1 MSFNTAVAGIKASG
15 TSLEI
20 IGNNISNAGTTG
32 FKSSRGEFAD
42 VFATSLLGSAG
53 NAVGKGVSV
62 SGVSQAFT
70 QGNISFTNNV
80 LDMAINGGGFFV
92 LNDDG
97 TNVYSRAGNFQVDR
111 SGFVVNPTG
120 NRLQIFNTTAAGVP
134 TSGLDDLRIDS
145 SLIQPAATSLVNI
158 SANLDSRSLVPATP
172 WPGAGFDAFA
182 APPTAPSSDMFNAST
197 SATIYDSQGNAHVQS
212 IYFVKTATQNEWEIH
227 TLIDGV
233 TTSGPDTVTFDSSGQ
248 IPAAG
253 LPFQVNIAAWA
264 PLDSS
269 GAATGAAAQTFDVDL
284 SVLSQFGSDFSVT
297 SIDQDGFT
305 TGQLSG
311 VEVGDA
317 GIVFARFTNGQSRA
331 LGQVALSSFT
341 NSTGLQP
348 LGGSIWGETF
358 ASGQPVFGGPGTNGL
373 GTVQS
378 GALEDSNV
386 EVSQELV
393 NMIVAQ
399 RNFQANAKVI
409 QTEDAITQTV
419 INLR

>member
-1 MSFNTAVAGIKASG
+1 MSFNTAVSGIKASG
-15 TSLEI
+15 ASLEI
-20 IGNNISNAGTTG
+20 IGNNIANAGTTG
-32 FKSSRGEFAD
+32 FKSARGEFAD
-42 VFATSLLGSAG
+42 VFATSLLGSASK
-53 NAVGKGVSV
+53 AVGKGVAV
-62 SGVSQAFT
+62 AGVNQAFT
-70 QGNISFTNNV
+70 QGNISSTNNV

-92 LNDDG
+92 LNDNG
-97 TNVYSRAGNFQVDR
+97 TNVYTRAGNFQVDR
-111 SGFVVNPTG
+111 AGNVVNPEG
-120 NRLQIFNTTAAGVP
+120 HRLQVFNTTPGGVR
-134 TSGLDDLRIDS
+134 TSGLTNLRIDS
-145 SLIQPAATSLVNI
+145 SLIQPSATAQVDI
-158 SANLDSRSLVPATP
+158 AANLDSRSLVPPTA

-197 SATIYDSQGNAHVQS
+197 AVTIYDSLGNSHVQS
-212 IYFVKTATQNEWEIH
+212 VYFVKTAVANAWDVY

-233 TTSGPDTVTFDSSGQ
+233 SETGPDTITFDSSGQ
-248 IPAAG
+248 IPAAS
-253 LPFQVNIAAWA
+253 LPFQVNVAAWT
-264 PLDSS
+264 PRD
-269 GAATGAAAQTFDVDL
+269 AAGVVTGAAPQTFNVDL
-284 SVLSQFGSDFSVT
+284 SVLSQYGSDFGVT
-297 SIDQDGFT
+297 NINQNGFS

-317 GIVFARFTNGQSRA
+317 GVVYARFTNGQSRA

-341 NSTGLQP
+341 NTSGLQP
-348 LGGSIWGETF
+348 LGGSLWGETF
-358 ASGQPVFGGPGTNGL
+358 ASGQPILGGAGTSGL

-409 QTEDAITQTV
+409 QTEDTITQTV

>member
-20 IGNNISNAGTTG
+20 IGNNIANAGTTG

-42 VFATSLLGSAG
+42 VFATSLLGSSG
-53 NAVGKGVSV
+53 NAVGKGVAV

-92 LNDDG
+92 LNDG
-97 TNVYSRAGNFQVDR
+97 GSNVYSRAGNFQVDK
-111 SGFVVNPTG
+111 SGYVVNPDG
-120 NRLQIFNTTAAGVP
+120 NRLQMFNTTSAGVP
-134 TSGLDDLRIDS
+134 TSGLADLQIDS
-145 SLIQPAATSLVNI
+145 SLIQPAPTSLVNI
-158 SANLDSRSLVPATP
+158 SANLDSRALVPATP

-182 APPTAPSSDMFNAST
+182 SPATAPSSEMFNSST

-212 IYFVKTATQNEWEIH
+212 IYFVKTAEQNEWDVH

-233 TTSGPDTVTFDSSGQ
+233 TASGPDTVTFDSSGQ
-248 IPAAG
+248 IPSAS
-253 LPFQVNIAAWA
+253 LPFQATVTAWS
-264 PLDSS
+264 PLNAS

-284 SVLSQFGSDFSVT
+284 SILSQFGSDFSVT
-297 SIDQDGFT
+297 NIEQDGFT

-348 LGGSIWGETF
+348 LGGSTWGETF
-358 ASGQPVFGGPGTNGL
+358 ASGQPIFGGPGTSGL

>member
-1 MSFNTAVAGIKASG
+1 MSFNTAVSGIKASG

-20 IGNNISNAGTTG
+20 IGNNIANAGTTG
-32 FKSSRGEFAD
+32 FKSARGEFAD
-42 VFATSLLGSAG
+42 VFATSLLGSAS
-53 NAVGKGVSV
+53 NTVGKGVAV
-62 SGVSQAFT
+62 AGVTQAFT

-92 LNDDG
+92 LDDNG
-97 TNVYSRAGNFQVDR
+97 ANVYTRAGNFQVDR
-111 SGFVVNPTG
+111 TGFVVNPEG
-120 NRLQIFNTTAAGVP
+120 YRVQVFNTTPAGVR
-134 TSGLDDLRIDS
+134 TSGLTNLRIDS
-145 SLIQPAATSLVNI
+145 SLIQPSATALVDI
-158 SANLDSRSLVPATP
+158 AANLDSRSLVPATP

-182 APPTAPSSDMFNAST
+182 IPPTAPSSDMFNAST
-197 SATIYDSQGNAHVQS
+197 AVTIYDSLGNSHVQS
-212 IYFVKTATQNEWEIH
+212 IYFVKTAVANEWEVH

-233 TTSGPDTVTFDSSGQ
+233 TETGPDTITFDSSGQ
-248 IPAAG
+248 IPAAS
-253 LPFQVNIAAWA
+253 LPFQINVAGWTPRDAA
-264 PLDSS
+264 
-269 GAATGAAAQTFDVDL
+269 GAITGAAAQNFDVDL
-284 SVLSQFGSDFSVT
+284 SVISQYGSDFSVN
-297 SIDQDGFT
+297 SINQDGYS

-317 GIVFARFTNGQSRA
+317 GVVYARFTNGQSRA
-331 LGQVALSSFT
+331 LGQVALSAFT
-341 NSTGLQP
+341 NTSGLQP
-348 LGGSIWGETF
+348 LGGSVWGETF
-358 ASGQPVFGGPGTNGL
+358 ASGQPILGGAGSNGL

>member
-42 VFATSLLGSAG
+42 VFATSLLGSSS
-53 NAVGKGVSV
+53 NAVGKGVAV

-111 SGFVVNPTG
+111 SGYVVNPDG
-120 NRLQIFNTTAAGVP
+120 NRLQIFNTTSAGVP
-134 TSGLDDLRIDS
+134 TSGLADLQIDS
-145 SLIQPAATSLVNI
+145 SLIQPAPTSLVNI
-158 SANLDSRSLVPATP
+158 SANLDSRSLVPATA

-182 APPTAPSSDMFNAST
+182 SPPTAPSSDMFNSST
-197 SATIYDSQGNAHVQS
+197 SSTVYDSQGNAHVQS
-212 IYFVKTATQNEWEIH
+212 IYFVKSATQNEWDVH

-253 LPFQVNIAAWA
+253 LPFQVNIAGWA

-269 GAATGAAAQTFDVDL
+269 GAATGAAVQTFDVDL

-297 SIDQDGFT
+297 NIEQDGFT

-358 ASGQPVFGGPGTNGL
+358 ASGQPIFGGPGTNGL

>member
-42 VFATSLLGSAG
+42 VFATSLLGSSS
-53 NAVGKGVSV
+53 NAVGKGVAV

-97 TNVYSRAGNFQVDR
+97 SNVYSRAGNFQVDR
-111 SGFVVNPTG
+111 SGYVVNPAG

-134 TSGLDDLRIDS
+134 TSGLADLQIDS
-145 SLIQPAATSLVNI
+145 SLIQPAPTSVVNI
-158 SANLDSRSLVPATP
+158 AANLDSRSIVPATA
-172 WPGAGFDAFA
+172 WPAAGFDAFA
-182 APPTAPSSDMFNAST
+182 SPATAPTSDMYNAST
-197 SATIYDSQGNAHVQS
+197 SATVYDSQGNAHVQS
-212 IYFVKTATQNEWEIH
+212 VYFVKGAAQNEWDVH

-233 TTSGPDTVTFDSSGQ
+233 TVSGPDTITFDSSGQ
-248 IPAAG
+248 IPAAS
-253 LPFQVNIAAWA
+253 LPFEVNITGWT
-264 PLDSS
+264 PLDST
-269 GAATGAAAQTFDVDL
+269 GATTGAAAQDFDVDL

-297 SIDQDGFT
+297 NIDQDGFT

-331 LGQVALSSFT
+331 LGQIALSSFT

-358 ASGQPVFGGPGTNGL
+358 ASGQPIMGGPGTNGL

-386 EVSQELV
+386 EVSSELV

>member
-1 MSFNTAVAGIKASG
+1 MSFNTAVSGIKASG

-42 VFATSLLGSAG
+42 VFATSLLGSSS
-53 NAVGKGVSV
+53 NAVGKGVAV
-62 SGVSQAFT
+62 AGVSQAFT

-97 TNVYSRAGNFQVDR
+97 SNVYSRAGNFQVDR
-111 SGFVVNPTG
+111 SGYVVNPAG
-120 NRLQIFNTTAAGVP
+120 NRLQIFNTTSAGTP
-134 TSGLDDLRIDS
+134 TSGLADLQIDS
-145 SLIQPAATSLVNI
+145 SLIQPAPTSLVNI
-158 SANLDSRSLVPATP
+158 SANLDSRALVPATA

-182 APPTAPSSDMFNAST
+182 SPPTAPASDMFNSST

-212 IYFVKTATQNEWEIH
+212 VYFVKTATANEWDVH

-233 TTSGPDTVTFDSSGQ
+233 TTSGPDTITFDTSGQ
-248 IPAAG
+248 IPSAS

-264 PLDSS
+264 PLDSN

-297 SIDQDGFT
+297 NIDQDGFT

-341 NSTGLQP
+341 NATGLQP
-348 LGGSIWGETF
+348 LGGSLWGETF
-358 ASGQPVFGGPGTNGL
+358 ASGQPIFGGPGTNGL

>member
-42 VFATSLLGSAG
+42 VFATSLLGSSS
-53 NAVGKGVSV
+53 NAVGKGVAV

-111 SGFVVNPTG
+111 SGYVVSSDG
-120 NRLQIFNTTAAGVP
+120 NRLQVFNTTSAGVP
-134 TSGLDDLRIDS
+134 TSGLADLQIDS
-145 SLIQPAATSLVNI
+145 SLIQPDPTSLVNI

-182 APPTAPSSDMFNAST
+182 ATPTAPSSDMFNSST

-212 IYFVKTATQNEWEIH
+212 IYFVKAAAPNAWDIH

-233 TTSGPDTVTFDSSGQ
+233 STSGPDTVTFDSSGQ
-248 IPAAG
+248 IPAAS
-253 LPFQVNIAAWA
+253 LPLQVNIAGWA
-264 PLDSS
+264 PLDAN
-269 GAATGAAAQTFDVDL
+269 GAATGAAAQTFDIDL

-297 SIDQDGFT
+297 NIEQDGFT

-358 ASGQPVFGGPGTNGL
+358 ASGQPIFGGPGTNGL

>member
-42 VFATSLLGSAG
+42 VFATSLLGSAS
-53 NAVGKGVSV
+53 NAVGKGVAV

-92 LNDDG
+92 LNDNG

-111 SGFVVNPTG
+111 AGYVGNTEG
-120 NRLQIFNTTAAGVP
+120 NRLQVFNTTSAGVP
-134 TSGLDDLRIDS
+134 TSGLADLRIDT
-145 SLIQPAATSLVNI
+145 SLIEPEDTSLVEI
-158 SANLDSRSLVPATP
+158 SANLDSRSLVPPAP
-172 WPGAGFDAFA
+172 WPAAAFDAFA
-182 APPTAPSSDMFNAST
+182 SPPTAPSADMFNSST
-197 SATIYDSQGNAHVQS
+197 SATVFDSQGNSHVQS
-212 IYFVKTATQNEWEIH
+212 IYFVKTAAPNEWDVH

-248 IPAAG
+248 IPAAS

-264 PLDSS
+264 PLDAS
-269 GAATGAAAQTFDVDL
+269 GASTGAAAQTFDVNL
-284 SVLSQFGSDFSVT
+284 SSISQYGAEFSV
-297 SIDQDGFT
+297 SNIQQDGFT

-331 LGQVALSSFT
+331 LGQVALTTFT
-341 NSTGLQP
+341 NSSGLQP

-358 ASGQPVFGGPGTNGL
+358 ASGQPILGGPGTNGL

>member
-42 VFATSLLGSAG
+42 VFATSLLGSSS
-53 NAVGKGVSV
+53 NAVGKGVAV

-111 SGFVVNPTG
+111 SGYVVNPDG
-120 NRLQIFNTTAAGVP
+120 NRLQIFNTTSAGVP
-134 TSGLDDLRIDS
+134 TSGLADLQIDS
-145 SLIQPAATSLVNI
+145 SLIQPAPTSLVNI
-158 SANLDSRSLVPATP
+158 SANLDSRALVPATP

-182 APPTAPSSDMFNAST
+182 SPPTAPSSDMFNAST

-212 IYFVKTATQNEWEIH
+212 IYFVKAAAPNAWDVH

-233 TTSGPDTVTFDSSGQ
+233 STSGPDTVTFDSSGQ
-248 IPAAG
+248 IAAAS
-253 LPFQVNIAAWA
+253 LPFQVNIAGWT
-264 PLDSS
+264 PLDEN
-269 GAATGAAAQTFDVDL
+269 GVATGAAAQTFDVDL

-297 SIDQDGFT
+297 NIEQDGFT

-358 ASGQPVFGGPGTNGL
+358 ASGQPIFGGPGTNGL

>member
-1 MSFNTAVAGIKASG
+1 MSFNTAVAGIKASS

-42 VFATSLLGSAG
+42 VIATSLLGSSS
-53 NAVGKGVSV
+53 NAVGKGVAV
-62 SGVSQAFT
+62 AGVSQAFT

-80 LDMAINGGGFFV
+80 LDMAINGGGFFI

-111 SGFVVNPTG
+111 SGYVVNPDG
-120 NRLQIFNTTAAGVP
+120 NRLQIFNTTSAGEP
-134 TSGLDDLRIDS
+134 TSGLAALQIDS

-158 SANLDSRSLVPATP
+158 SANLDSRALLPPTA
-172 WPGAGFDAFA
+172 WPGDGFDAFA
-182 APPTAPSSDMFNAST
+182 APPTAPSSDMFNSST
-197 SATIYDSQGNAHVQS
+197 SATVYDSQGNAHVQS
-212 IYFVKTATQNEWEIH
+212 IYFVKTAVPNAWDIH
-227 TLIDGV
+227 TLVDGV

-248 IPAAG
+248 IPSAS
-253 LPFQVNIAAWA
+253 LPFQVNIAGWT
-264 PLDSS
+264 PLNSS
-269 GAATGAAAQTFDVDL
+269 GVATGAALQTFDIDL

-297 SIDQDGFT
+297 NIEQDGFT

-331 LGQVALSSFT
+331 LGQVALSTFT

-358 ASGQPVFGGPGTNGL
+358 ASGQPIFGGPGTNGL